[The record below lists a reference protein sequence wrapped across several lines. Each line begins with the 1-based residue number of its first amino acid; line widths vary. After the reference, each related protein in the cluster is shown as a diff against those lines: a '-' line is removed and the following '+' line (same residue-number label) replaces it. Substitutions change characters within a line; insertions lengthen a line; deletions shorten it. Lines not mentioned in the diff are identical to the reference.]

1 MTASN
6 DSFELTVEISMY
18 PVRDDYLA
26 PIKGF
31 IAQLER
37 HTELEIETTPTS
49 TRIVGDYAR
58 VMAVLEEAMAVSY
71 REFGTAVF
79 VAKLIPGYAARRS
92 AD

>member
-1 MTASN
+1 MTGA
-6 DSFELTVEISMY
+6 DESFELTVEISMY

-31 IAQLER
+31 IAQIGR
-37 HTELEIETTPTS
+37 HADLEIETTPTS

-92 AD
+92 SG